1 MLPKREEIDPET
13 DRRKSGV
20 YTHRQNRNATQRTVS
35 IGDAIRGAVDKLG
48 LTEKF
53 REQRAMSLW
62 PQIVGEQISEVTDAY
77 RIRHGELL
85 VSIKHATW
93 RYHLMF
99 ERENFR
105 KQINDKLGTEVVRL
119 IRFTK

>member
-1 MLPKREEIDPET
+1 MLPKMENSDPET
-13 DRRKSGV
+13 DRRKSGI
-20 YTHRQNRNATQRTVS
+20 YSLREARKATQHTVS
-35 IGDAIRGAVDKLG
+35 IGDAIRGAVEKLG
-48 LTEKF
+48 LTAKF
-53 REQRAMSLW
+53 QEQRALSLW
-62 PQIVGEQISEVTDAY
+62 PQIVGEQIAEVTKAY
-77 RIRHGELL
+77 RIHHGELL

-105 KQINDKLGTEVVRL
+105 KKINDTLGTEVVRL

>member
-1 MLPKREEIDPET
+1 MLQKFDINDAET

-20 YTHRQNRNATQRTVS
+20 YHHRENRSATQNSVS
-35 IGDAIRGAVDKLG
+35 IGDAIHNAIEKLG
-48 LTEKF
+48 LKSKF
-53 REQRAMSLW
+53 QEQRALSLW
-62 PQIVGEQISEVTDAY
+62 PEIVGEQIASVTEAY

-85 VSIKHATW
+85 VSVHHATW

-99 ERENFR
+99 QRENYR
-105 KQINDKLGTEVVRL
+105 NQINKNLGADVVRL

>member
-1 MLPKREEIDPET
+1 MLPKTENNDPET

-20 YTHRQNRNATQRTVS
+20 YSHRKMQKATQHTVT
-35 IGDAIRGAVDKLG
+35 IGDAIRHAVEKLG
-48 LTEKF
+48 LTTKF
-53 REQRAMSLW
+53 QEQRALSLW
-62 PQIVGEQISEVTDAY
+62 PQIVGEQISEVTEAY
-77 RIRHGELL
+77 RIHHGELL

-105 KQINDKLGTEVVRL
+105 KKINDTLGSEVVRL

>member
-1 MLPKREEIDPET
+1 MLPKMQEIDPET

-20 YTHRQNRNATQRTVS
+20 YSLRQSRSATQRAVS
-35 IGDAIRGAVDKLG
+35 IGDAIRNAVDKLG
-48 LTEKF
+48 LAEKF

-62 PQIVGEQISEVTDAY
+62 PQIVGEQIAEVTSAY

-85 VSIKHATW
+85 VSVKHATW

-99 ERENFR
+99 ERENYR
-105 KQINDKLGTEVVRL
+105 KQINDKLGTEVIRL

>member
-1 MLPKREEIDPET
+1 MLPSLEKSDAET

-20 YTHRQNRNATQRTVS
+20 YRHRDNRTVRQDTVS
-35 IGDAIRGAVDKLG
+35 IGAAIEGAVAKLG
-48 LTEKF
+48 LTAKF
-53 REQRAMSLW
+53 QEQRALSLW
-62 PQIVGEQISEVTDAY
+62 SEIVGEQAAEVTEAY
-77 RIRHGELL
+77 RIQHGELL
-85 VSIKHATW
+85 VSVNHATW

-105 KQINDKLGTEVVRL
+105 QRINEAVGAEVVRF

>member
-1 MLPKREEIDPET
+1 MLPKNEKVDAET

-20 YTHRQNRNATQRTVS
+20 YRYRETRSATQNTVS
-35 IGDAIRGAVDKLG
+35 IGSAIKNAVEKLG
-48 LTEKF
+48 LTAKF
-53 REQRAMSLW
+53 QEQRALSLW
-62 PQIVGEQISEVTDAY
+62 SEIVGEQVAQNAEAY

-85 VSIKHATW
+85 VSVQQATW

-99 ERENFR
+99 ERENYR
-105 KQINDKLGTEVVRL
+105 KKINDALGADVVRL